1 MRPLFYSPFKGE
13 KEGLLKTKSYWNFIQ
28 LKTHM
33 AMERV
38 FGILKGQW
46 KILLKI
52 LDIPDVVIAYIW
64 VPPC

>member
-1 MRPLFYSPFKGE
+1 MRPWLYSAFKGE
-13 KEGLLKTKSYWNFIQ
+13 KEGLLRTKSYWNFIQ

-33 AMERV
+33 GVERV

-46 KILLKI
+46 KILFI
-52 LDIPDVVIAYIW
+52 IPNVVLAYIW